1 MPTRPNGPT
10 PPRDAFTRGIQHGAL
25 LRLFHVLVDV
35 AERAQTSTTDGE
47 RLPSK
52 AGDDETGTA

>member
-1 MPTRPNGPT
+1 MPTRPNDPNR
-10 PPRDAFTRGIQHGAL
+10 PRGGVPSSIQHGAL

-35 AERAQTSTTDGE
+35 AERAQTPATDDD

>member
-1 MPTRPNGPT
+1 MPARPNGPSC
-10 PPRDAFTRGIQHGAL
+10 PRGGAPSSVEHGAL

-35 AERAQTSTTDGE
+35 AERAQTSAMDDD

-52 AGDDETGTA
+52 AGDGGVGTA